1 MLTQLTRSDLIRTYA
16 SDEKALPLYE
26 TSTLTDFMASLE
38 RLREPGLPENGWLEI
53 PTAAHRAKI
62 TTATAVSLIFLHML
76 PLRCPRREI
85 SGFRDPHVDVAT
97 LREAISLPEEG
108 AVHPRRAAKI
118 LDVPAATIA
127 AMLQRGHLDSIPVPR
142 PSPGPPVLY
151 VCPTAVTSFSNFF
164 VTKNQAMQQMS
175 GRHTPAVIEQ
185 LLEEYR
191 INFSTT
197 TEPIYRSDVLAEI

>member
-1 MLTQLTRSDLIRTYA
+1 MKIAAEFSGVVNAMEAAAFLGIKCFMLTQLTRSDLIQTYA

-26 TSTLTDFMASLE
+26 TSTLTEFMASLE

-62 TTATAVSLIFLHML
+62 TTATAVSLILLHML
-76 PLRCPRREI
+76 PLRCPRREN
-85 SGFRDPHVDVAT
+85 SGFRDLHVDVAT
-97 LREAISLPEEG
+97 LREAIGLPEEG

-127 AMLQRGHLDSIPVPR
+127 AMLQRGYLDSVPVPR

-151 VCPTAVTSFSNFF
+151 VCPTAVTNFTNFF
-164 VTKNQAMQQMS
+164 VTKN
-175 GRHTPAVIEQ
+175 
-185 LLEEYR
+185 
-191 INFSTT
+191 
-197 TEPIYRSDVLAEI
+197 